1 MCKHQLKEQF
11 LAKKAEAE
19 KVNNLP
25 DNQDMQIVTG
35 LSLEDFGT
43 PEAAKDAYEMGMEI
57 LFQKG
62 NSFALRSCALFPN
75 LNFKRKFIQEL
86 FYQN

>member
-1 MCKHQLKEQF
+1 MCKHQLKQQF

-19 KVNNLP
+19 LVNSLP

-43 PEAAKDAYEMGMEI
+43 AEAAKDAYEMGMEI

-62 NSFALRSCALFPN
+62 NQFALRSCALFPN
-75 LNFKRKFIQEL
+75 LNFKRNFIQQL
-86 FYQN
+86 FSQD

>member
-1 MCKHQLKEQF
+1 MCKHQLREQF

-19 KVNNLP
+19 VVNNLP
-25 DNQDMQIVTG
+25 DNADMQKVTG

-43 PEAAKDAYEMGMEI
+43 IEGARKAYEMSMNV

-62 NSFALRSCALFPN
+62 DKFAIRCTLFAN
-75 LNFKRKFIQEL
+75 LNLKEYLTSQD
-86 FYQN
+86 